1 MLDVGWQE
9 LFLIAVITIIVV
21 GPKEIPRVL
30 RTVTVWIRKVKDMAR
45 EFQSSIDDIAREA
58 ELDDIK
64 KQLAEAQDFDI
75 EREIEQ
81 TIDPTGEMIK
91 SIHGIAEPVDEAK
104 SLIEEAEKSVEH
116 DQGETAMLQP
126 SEGSGVLYKCLR
138 WHEHVLRSIL

>member
-30 RTVTVWIRKVKDMAR
+30 RTVTLWVRKVKDMAR

-64 KQLAEAQDFDI
+64 EQLAEAQGFDI
-75 EREIEQ
+75 EREIEK
-81 TIDPTGEMIK
+81 TIDPSGEMMNTIQEM
-91 SIHGIAEPVDEAK
+91 IEPVDEAERETK
-104 SLIEEAEKSVEH
+104 SIGH
-116 DQGETAMLQP
+116 D
-126 SEGSGVLYKCLR
+126 EGSVDTKALANSPRATGN
-138 WHEHVLRSIL
+138 

>member
-30 RTVTVWIRKVKDMAR
+30 RTVTLWIRKVKDMAR

-81 TIDPTGEMIK
+81 AIDPTGEMIN
-91 SIHGIAEPVDEAK
+91 SIHDIAEPVDEAK
-104 SLIEEAEKSVEH
+104 SLAEEAAKPIDH
-116 DQGETAMLQP
+116 DQVETETKTL
-126 SEGSGVLYKCLR
+126 SGAPR
-138 WHEHVLRSIL
+138 ATGG

>member
-30 RTVTVWIRKVKDMAR
+30 RTVTLWIRKIKDMAR

-81 TIDPTGEMIK
+81 TIDPSGEL
-91 SIHGIAEPVDEAK
+91 SNTIHDMAEPVDEAK
-104 SLIEEAEKSVEH
+104 TLAEDTAKSVEQ
-116 DQGETAMLQP
+116 DEAEADTKALP
-126 SEGSGVLYKCLR
+126 DASRATGS
-138 WHEHVLRSIL
+138 

>member
-30 RTVTVWIRKVKDMAR
+30 RTVTLWIRKIKDMAR

-81 TIDPTGEMIK
+81 TIDPSGELSK
-91 SIHGIAEPVDEAK
+91 TIHDMAEPVDEAK
-104 SLIEEAEKSVEH
+104 TLAEDTAKSVEQNEAEA
-116 DQGETAMLQP
+116 DTNALPDASRATG
-126 SEGSGVLYKCLR
+126 C
-138 WHEHVLRSIL
+138 

>member
-81 TIDPTGEMIK
+81 TIDPTGEMIN
-91 SIHGIAEPVDEAK
+91 SIQGIAEPVDEEN
-104 SLIEEAEKSVEH
+104 LLVEEGEKSVEH
-116 DQGETAMLQP
+116 DQGEIETKTL
-126 SEGSGVLYKCLR
+126 SGASR
-138 WHEHVLRSIL
+138 ATGG

>member
-30 RTVTVWIRKVKDMAR
+30 RAVTVWIRKVKDMAR

-81 TIDPTGEMIK
+81 AIDPTGEMIN

-104 SLIEEAEKSVEH
+104 SLVEETEKSAEH
-116 DQGETAMLQP
+116 DQGETATKAL
-126 SEGSGVLYKCLR
+126 SGAPR
-138 WHEHVLRSIL
+138 ATGG

>member
-81 TIDPTGEMIK
+81 TIDPTGEMIN

-116 DQGETAMLQP
+116 DQGETATEAL
-126 SEGSGVLYKCLR
+126 SGTPLATGG
-138 WHEHVLRSIL
+138 

>member
-30 RTVTVWIRKVKDMAR
+30 RTVTLWIRKIKDMAR

-81 TIDPTGEMIK
+81 TIDPSGEL
-91 SIHGIAEPVDEAK
+91 SNTIHDMAEPVDEAK
-104 SLIEEAEKSVEH
+104 TLAEDTAKSVEQNEAEA
-116 DQGETAMLQP
+116 DTNALPDASRATG
-126 SEGSGVLYKCLR
+126 C
-138 WHEHVLRSIL
+138 

>member
-30 RTVTVWIRKVKDMAR
+30 RTVTLWIRKIKDMAR

-81 TIDPTGEMIK
+81 TIDPSGEL
-91 SIHGIAEPVDEAK
+91 SNTIHDMAEPVDEAK
-104 SLIEEAEKSVEH
+104 SLAEDTAKSGEQDEAEAGTK
-116 DQGETAMLQP
+116 
-126 SEGSGVLYKCLR
+126 
-138 WHEHVLRSIL
+138 

>member
-81 TIDPTGEMIK
+81 TIDPTGEMIN

-104 SLIEEAEKSVEH
+104 SLIEEAEKSVEL
-116 DQGETAMLQP
+116 DQGETATEAL
-126 SEGSGVLYKCLR
+126 SGTPR
-138 WHEHVLRSIL
+138 ATGG

>member
-30 RTVTVWIRKVKDMAR
+30 RAVTVWIRKVKDMAR

-81 TIDPTGEMIK
+81 AIDPTGEMIN

-104 SLIEEAEKSVEH
+104 LLVEEAENSVEH
-116 DQGETAMLQP
+116 EQGENATKAL
-126 SEGSGVLYKCLR
+126 SGAPR
-138 WHEHVLRSIL
+138 ATGG

>member
-81 TIDPTGEMIK
+81 TIDPTGEMSN
-91 SIHGIAEPVDEAK
+91 SIRGIAEPVDEAK
-104 SLIEEAEKSVEH
+104 SLIEEAEKSVEL
-116 DQGETAMLQP
+116 DQGETATEAL
-126 SEGSGVLYKCLR
+126 SGTPR
-138 WHEHVLRSIL
+138 ATGG